1 MGRIRLAL
9 IAGGTSGEREV
20 SLMGA
25 EEAIRALDYEKYLIT
40 RYDPAT
46 DLARLVC
53 DADNID
59 VAFILL
65 HGAGGEDGSIQG
77 FLELLGI
84 PYQGSGILGSAI
96 AMDKNLAKNIYRQH
110 GLPVAD
116 WLMAGGHDKHE
127 CERIIARL
135 NVPLVVKPVSEGSSL
150 GMSIVREPEELPAA
164 LAKGFRHYNE
174 VMVEEFIQG
183 REITVGVIG
192 NKILEP
198 LPLIEIIPDESFDF
212 FDYTAKY
219 QKGATNEICPAV
231 VDEAV
236 REEAYRCGITAHKA
250 LQLKGYSRTD
260 MIIDSENNIIIL
272 ETNTIP
278 GMTPTS
284 LLPLAASVY
293 GLDFSALLDRLIEL
307 ALEENQ

>member
-1 MGRIRLAL
+1 MNKIRLAL

-20 SLMGA
+20 SLSGA
-25 EEAIRALDYEKYLIT
+25 EEVARALDSQKYLLS

-46 DLARLVC
+46 DLARLTA
-53 DADNID
+53 DADEID

-65 HGAGGEDGSIQG
+65 HGVGGEDGSIQG
-77 FLELLGI
+77 FLELLNI
-84 PYQGSGILGSAI
+84 AYQGSGILGNAI
-96 AMDKNLAKNIYRQH
+96 AMDKNLSKNLYRQH

-116 WLMAGGHDKHE
+116 WLMAAGYDKQE
-127 CERIIARL
+127 CCRIIANL
-135 NVPLVVKPVSEGSSL
+135 NMPLVVKPVRQGSSL
-150 GMSIVREPEELPAA
+150 GMSIVKDPEELPAA
-164 LAKGFRHYNE
+164 LEQGFRHDNE
-174 VMVEEFIQG
+174 VMVEEFIRG

-198 LPLIEIIPDESFDF
+198 LPLIEIIPDDHFDF

-219 QKGATNEICPAV
+219 QVGATDEICPARV
-231 VDEAV
+231 SETI
-236 REEAYRCGITAHKA
+236 REEAHRYGIAAHKV

-260 MIIDSENNIIIL
+260 MIIDAEDNIILL

-284 LLPLAASVY
+284 LLPLAASVH
-293 GLDFSALLDRLIEL
+293 GLEFPALLDRLIDL
-307 ALEENQ
+307 ALEGR

>member
-1 MGRIRLAL
+1 MKKLRLAL
-9 IAGGTSGEREV
+9 IAGGTSGEREI

-25 EEAIRALDYEKYLIT
+25 EEAVRSLDPDKYIIS
-40 RYDPAT
+40 RYDPAS
-46 DLARLVC
+46 DLARLAG

-65 HGAGGEDGSIQG
+65 HGVGGEDGSIQG

-96 AMDKNLAKNIYRQH
+96 AMDKNLTKNLYRQH

-116 WLMAGGHDKHE
+116 WLMADGYGKDE
-127 CERIIARL
+127 CERIITGL
-135 NVPLVVKPVSEGSSL
+135 NLPLVVKPVRQGSSL
-150 GMSIVREPEELPAA
+150 GMSIVRDPQELPAA
-164 LAKGFRHYNE
+164 LKKGFRHDNE
-174 VMVEEFIQG
+174 VMVEEFITG

-192 NKILEP
+192 NKNLEP
-198 LPLIEIIPDESFDF
+198 LPLVEIIPDDYFDF

-219 QKGATNEICPAV
+219 QKGATDEICPAV

-236 REEAYRCGITAHKA
+236 REEAYRCGIVAHNA
-250 LQLKGYSRTD
+250 LQLRGYSRTD
-260 MIIDSENNIIIL
+260 MIINSDNNIILL

-307 ALEENQ
+307 ALEEK

>member
-1 MGRIRLAL
+1 
-9 IAGGTSGEREV
+9 
-20 SLMGA
+20 MGA
-25 EEAIRALDYEKYLIT
+25 EEAVRALDPNKYLII

-46 DLARLVC
+46 DLARLATEAE
-53 DADNID
+53 DID
-59 VAFILL
+59 VALILL
-65 HGAGGEDGSIQG
+65 HGVGGEDGSIQG

-96 AMDKNLAKNIYRQH
+96 AMDKNLAKKLYRQH
-110 GLPVAD
+110 SLPVAD
-116 WLMAGGHDKHE
+116 WTMANGYDQQE
-127 CERIIARL
+127 CEQVIARL
-135 NVPLVVKPVSEGSSL
+135 HLPLVVKPVRQGSSL
-150 GMSIVREPEELPAA
+150 GMSIVRDQKELPAA
-164 LAKGFRHYNE
+164 LEKGFRHDNQ

-198 LPLIEIIPDESFDF
+198 LPLVEIIPDDHFDF

-219 QKGATNEICPAV
+219 QKGATTEICPARV
-231 VDEAV
+231 SEAIKEKAF
-236 REEAYRCGITAHKA
+236 RYGIVAHKA

-260 MIIDSENNIIIL
+260 MIIDSEDNIIVL

-278 GMTPTS
+278 GMTQTS
-284 LLPLAASVY
+284 LLPLAASVH

-307 ALEENQ
+307 ALKESK